1 MSRLRIAGAVA
12 TLLAVTAFVAVGVV
26 GGAQSSETWSG
37 RACITVPELMHAFGN
52 AVAGEDIH
60 HVFELANPGSAPLTI
75 ESVRANCGCTTT
87 DDWEREVPAGGTW
100 SLPVTLKTERL
111 HGDVRKTVVVEVAE
125 PHAQRIEFALA
136 GRVQPHFEITPSRNL
151 IFAWT
156 EKAQPTQRKIT
167 ITNLL
172 AEPVTITKTAVD
184 NAAFQIKLNELE
196 AGKRYEIVAKL
207 TAGLGDKERQSG
219 RVTLTTTSPH
229 QPEITLPIAA
239 FRMPTPRPSPLAGG
253 TTGGA
258 IAAKSK
264 SHRADSIPTFPQ
276 SLSAR
281 EGSDRG
287 SRCDPPMD
295 PLTYAQD
302 VEYDLL
308 GDHHWFVPVMGALA
322 RDPQRPA
329 NDPLNWITGTLG
341 QYYGNFIWDDGYFYQ
356 ARYQLP
362 YGLTLGP
369 PPYAGPIPPATV
381 RLVKFAG
388 SNCDCANRDPNTPF
402 PPTFSEAKTAA
413 DAYCAACCGDGYTM
427 VDFEMNQWNLT
438 CYNFGGDS
446 YKVATWGGTR
456 CGKVQGQTII
466 ECDPHTK
473 LTTVRE
479 HLWQNPLEE
488 CPECDLDGD
497 GAISLVDVIL
507 ARETGFVPRHRGVG
521 LTYALLLSTGEL
533 WIPGSG
539 ATIDQTLDPSPFVGP
554 DVQIIPVTYFD
565 MTELAP
571 GIPVDC
577 TDPAEFQA
585 GFLNG
590 IVSGGG
596 INNSLA
602 DSWCSLFGQP
612 GATECSEYGM
622 AYQIGH
628 CRVSPDGTHSIRVT
642 LGFCMRCH

>member
-1 MSRLRIAGAVA
+1 M
-12 TLLAVTAFVAVGVV
+12 
-26 GGAQSSETWSG
+26 
-37 RACITVPELMHAFGN
+37 
-52 AVAGEDIH
+52 
-60 HVFELANPGSAPLTI
+60 
-75 ESVRANCGCTTT
+75 
-87 DDWEREVPAGGTW
+87 
-100 SLPVTLKTERL
+100 
-111 HGDVRKTVVVEVAE
+111 
-125 PHAQRIEFALA
+125 
-136 GRVQPHFEITPSRNL
+136 
-151 IFAWT
+151 
-156 EKAQPTQRKIT
+156 
-167 ITNLL
+167 
-172 AEPVTITKTAVD
+172 
-184 NAAFQIKLNELE
+184 E

-207 TAGLGDKERQSG
+207 TAGLVGDKDRQSG

-239 FRMPTPRPSPLAGG
+239 FRTPSPRSKHDVGRAVPANSPVQPVVRSASPAVPNRSDNPAGR
-253 TTGGA
+253 TRPTHRGGD
-258 IAAKSK
+258 K
-264 SHRADSIPTFPQ
+264 R
-276 SLSAR
+276 
-281 EGSDRG
+281 DRD
-287 SRCDPPMD
+287 CDPPID
-295 PLTYAQD
+295 PLTYAQN

-308 GDHHWFVPVMGALA
+308 GDHHWFIPVMGALA

-329 NDPLNWITGTLG
+329 NDPLNWITDTLG
-341 QYYGNFIWDDGYFYQ
+341 QYYGDLIWDDGYHYQ

-402 PPTFSEAKTAA
+402 PPTFSEAKAAA

-438 CYNFGGDS
+438 CYNFGGNS
-446 YKVATWGGTR
+446 YKVVSWGGTR

-479 HLWQNPLEE
+479 HLWQNPLDE

-507 ARETGFVPRHRGVG
+507 ARESGFVPRHRGVG
-521 LTYALLLSTGEL
+521 RTYALLFPTGDPL
-533 WIPGSG
+533 YAGT
-539 ATIDQTLDPSPFVGP
+539 TIDQTLDPSPFVGP
-554 DVQIIPVTYFD
+554 DMQIIPVTYFD
-565 MTELAP
+565 LTELAP

-577 TDPAEFQA
+577 SQDPEFQA

-590 IVSGGG
+590 IVHFGG
-596 INNSLA
+596 INGSLA
-602 DSWCSLFGQP
+602 DSWCSLFGQL
-612 GATECSEYGM
+612 GATECAMDSL

-642 LGFCMRCH
+642 MGYCLRCQ